1 LKLDPN
7 DFVITRRRKKY
18 KFAHF
23 ANLENCFELAEWAF
37 PSTGKPVTLEIGA
50 GTALFSVEL
59 AARHPERF
67 FIALDVKAD
76 RLQKGAR
83 AAVERGLDNVVF
95 IRSRADQLDT
105 IAPPQSI
112 DTIWVT
118 FPDPFP
124 KKRAAK
130 HRLTHPRFLELYASA
145 LSNDGQLLLKH
156 DNLTFFTWSL
166 EQLIREKWSIS
177 ELTFDLHDSDL
188 SEEYR
193 IETTYEKRWR
203 GEGGTI
209 NFVRAEVTTG

>member
-1 LKLDPN
+1 MKLDPN

-23 ANLENCFELAEWAF
+23 ANLENCFELNEWQF
-37 PSTGKPVTLEIGA
+37 PVTGKPVTVEVGA

-67 FIALDVKAD
+67 YIALDVKAD

-83 AAVERGLDNVVF
+83 AAEARKLDNIVF
-95 IRSRADQLDT
+95 IRSRADQLMEVCPENSVDE
-105 IAPPQSI
+105 
-112 DTIWVT
+112 IWVT

-130 HRLTHPRFLELYASA
+130 HRLSHPRFLALYASILA
-145 LSNDGQLLLKH
+145 SGGDVRLKH
-156 DNLTFFTWSL
+156 DNLSFFCWSL
-166 EQLIREKWSIS
+166 EQLVHEKWEIE
-177 ELTFDLHDSDL
+177 ELSFDLHDADL
-188 SEEYR
+188 SDEYK
-193 IETTYEKRWR
+193 ILTTYESRWL

-209 NFVRAEVTTG
+209 NFVRARTSS

>member
-23 ANLENCFELAEWAF
+23 SNLENCFELDEWHF
-37 PSTGKPVTLEIGA
+37 PDTTKPVTLEIGA

-59 AARHPERF
+59 AALHPERI

-83 AAVERGLDNVVF
+83 VATERGLDNVYF
-95 IRSRADQLDT
+95 IRSRADQLEKV
-105 IAPPQSI
+105 APEQSVDEVWI
-112 DTIWVT
+112 T

-130 HRLTHPRFLELYASA
+130 HRLTHPRFLALYASV
-145 LSNDGQLLLKH
+145 LSPDGRLCLKH
-156 DNLTFFTWSL
+156 DNPNFFSWSL
-166 EQLIREKWSIS
+166 EQLVLAKWQIR
-177 ELTFDLHDSDL
+177 ELTFDLHESSLSD
-188 SEEYR
+188 EYK

-203 GEGGTI
+203 SEGSLIG
-209 NFVRAEVTTG
+209 FVAAQFDGS